1 MFSDVVMPG
10 MNGVELAREISRR
23 HPDVPVVLTSGY
35 SDALV
40 HGGAGDFELL
50 QKPYSFDQL
59 SLALRKEAGKRHQRR
74 RSSAT

>member
-1 MFSDVVMPG
+1 
-10 MNGVELAREISRR
+10 
-23 HPDVPVVLTSGY
+23 
-35 SDALV
+35 
-40 HGGAGDFELL
+40 LL